1 VAAANFGNGI
11 MGHLELRGTYGA
23 KLLHV
28 LLIIRARTYRGMWA
42 NVASSKVKPLQLD
55 MIQYQYI

>member
-1 VAAANFGNGI
+1 